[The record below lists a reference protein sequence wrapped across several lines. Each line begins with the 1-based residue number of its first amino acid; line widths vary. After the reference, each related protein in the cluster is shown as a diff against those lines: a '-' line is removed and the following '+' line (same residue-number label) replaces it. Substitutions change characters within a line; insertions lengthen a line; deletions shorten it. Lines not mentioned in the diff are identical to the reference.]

1 MRNDMRNKGRNDVK
15 TGMIRWIALLAAGVA
30 AIASADA
37 ADKLKVATSVAPITD
52 IVRHVGGDAIEVTGV
67 IPEGRDSHTYEPAP
81 SDAKILS
88 TADVIIMNGLH
99 LETPIQKLAM
109 KVKKPKTP
117 MIELGEAA
125 ITRDDWQ
132 FDFSFPKEKGNPNP
146 HLWVDVAFA
155 GRYAEITRD
164 RLSRID
170 PAHANIYAASTTPYL
185 AKLSRLDN
193 AAFACVASIPPG
205 NRKLVTYHDSF
216 AYFAPRYGM
225 QVIAAVQPADFSEPA
240 PKDVAAIIDQ
250 IKREKVPAIFGSE
263 VFPSP
268 VLEQIAKEAGAKYV
282 TDLRDDE
289 LPGEP
294 NSPGHSY
301 VGMMVNNLNE
311 IAGGLGG
318 DPHCAVSVGS

>member
-1 MRNDMRNKGRNDVK
+1 MK
-15 TGMIRWIALLAAGVA
+15 TGTACWVLLLAIVTLPAG
-30 AIASADA
+30 SANA
-37 ADKLKVATSVAPITD
+37 ADKPPADRLKVATSVAPITD
-52 IVRHVGGDAIEVTGV
+52 IVRQVGGDAIEVTGV

-81 SDAKILS
+81 SDARILS
-88 TADVIIMNGLH
+88 SADVIIMNGLH
-99 LETPIQKLAM
+99 LETPIQKLAL
-109 KVKKPKTP
+109 KVKKTKAP
-117 MIELGEAA
+117 IFELGEAA

-146 HLWVDVAFA
+146 HLWVDIAFA

-164 RLSRID
+164 RLSRVD
-170 PAHANIYAASTTPYL
+170 PAHARIYAANTTAYL

-193 AAFACVASIPPG
+193 AAFACVASIPAA

-225 QVIAAVQPADFSEPA
+225 QVIAAVQPADFAEPA

-250 IKREKVPAIFGSE
+250 LRLEKVPAIFGSE

-268 VLEQIAKEAGAKYV
+268 VLEQIAREAGAKYV

-294 NSPGHSY
+294 NTPGHTY
-301 VGMMVNNLNE
+301 VAMMVNNLTE
-311 IAGGLGG
+311 IVGGLGG
-318 DPHCAVSVGS
+318 DPRCASNVGS

>member
-1 MRNDMRNKGRNDVK
+1 VK
-15 TGMIRWIALLAAGVA
+15 IGAACGALMLVVWAIPAG
-30 AIASADA
+30 SARA

-52 IVRHVGGDAIEVTGV
+52 IVRHVGGDVIEVTGV

-88 TADVIIMNGLH
+88 NADVIIMNGLH
-99 LETPIQKLAM
+99 LETPIQKLAL
-109 KVKKPKTP
+109 KVKKPRTP
-117 MIELGEAA
+117 MFELGEAA

-132 FDFSFPKEKGNPNP
+132 FDFSFPKGKGNPNP
-146 HLWVDVAFA
+146 HLCVDIAFA
-155 GRYAEITRD
+155 GRDAEIARG

-170 PAHANIYAASTTPYL
+170 PAHAQIYAANATAYL
-185 AKLSRLDN
+185 AKLTRLDN
-193 AAFACVASIPPG
+193 AAFACVASIPPN

-225 QVIAAVQPADFSEPA
+225 EVIAAVQPADFAEPA
-240 PKDVAAIIDQ
+240 PRDVAAIIDQ
-250 IKREKVPAIFGSE
+250 LKREKVPAIFGSE

-282 TDLRDDE
+282 TNLRDDE

-294 NSPGHSY
+294 NTPEHTY
-301 VGMMVNNLNE
+301 IGMMVSNLDE
-311 IAGGLGG
+311 IARGLGG
-318 DPHCAVSVGS
+318 DPRCASDVGS

>member
-1 MRNDMRNKGRNDVK
+1 MK
-15 TGMIRWIALLAAGVA
+15 TGAICWTVMLAVWALSAGPA
-30 AIASADA
+30 GA

-52 IVRHVGGDAIEVTGV
+52 IVRHVGGDVIDVTGV

-88 TADVIIMNGLH
+88 NADVIIMNGLH
-99 LETPIQKLAM
+99 LETPIQKLAL

-117 MIELGEAA
+117 MFELGEAA

-170 PAHANIYAASTTPYL
+170 PAHAQIYAANATAYL
-185 AKLSRLDN
+185 AKLTRLDN
-193 AAFACVASIPPG
+193 AAFACVDSIPAN

-225 QVIAAVQPADFSEPA
+225 EVIAAVQPADFAEPA

-250 IKREKVPAIFGSE
+250 LKREKVPAIFGSE

-294 NSPGHSY
+294 GTPDHSY
-301 VGMMVNNLNE
+301 VGMMVNNLND

-318 DPHCAVSVGS
+318 DPHCASSVGS

>member
-1 MRNDMRNKGRNDVK
+1 MK
-15 TGMIRWIALLAAGVA
+15 TGAICWTVMLAVWALSAGPA
-30 AIASADA
+30 GA

-52 IVRHVGGDAIEVTGV
+52 IVRHVGGDVIEVTGV

-88 TADVIIMNGLH
+88 NADVIIMNGLY
-99 LETPIQKLAM
+99 LETPIQKLAL
-109 KVKKPKTP
+109 KVKKPKAS
-117 MIELGEAA
+117 MFELGEAA
-125 ITRDDWQ
+125 ITHDDWQ

-146 HLWVDVAFA
+146 HLWVDIAFA

-170 PAHANIYAASTTPYL
+170 PVNAQIYAANTTAYL

-193 AAFACVASIPPG
+193 AAFACVASIPAN

-225 QVIAAVQPADFSEPA
+225 QVIAAVQPADFAEPA

-250 IKREKVPAIFGSE
+250 LKREKVPAIFGSE

-294 NSPGHSY
+294 NTPEHTY

-318 DPHCAVSVGS
+318 DPHCASNVGS